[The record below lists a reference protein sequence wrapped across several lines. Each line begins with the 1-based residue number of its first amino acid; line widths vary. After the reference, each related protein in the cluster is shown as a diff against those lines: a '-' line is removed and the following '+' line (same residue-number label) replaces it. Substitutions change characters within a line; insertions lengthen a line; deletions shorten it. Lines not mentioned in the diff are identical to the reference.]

1 MQFLRKIGLEA
12 SHANTSLY
20 VRQGQ
25 EHALCVVLYV
35 DDLDIM
41 GADPTDVNR
50 VKSQQSN
57 MFEMKDLGKV
67 HYFLGIEV
75 IQTPS
80 GLLLTQ
86 CHYALNM
93 LFKFGMTACKSVATP
108 VDRNEKLQNDPSPAC
123 DHLRFRQII
132 RGLIYLTIPWPD
144 LSYPT
149 GLLSQ
154 FM

>member
-1 MQFLRKIGLEA
+1 MD
-12 SHANTSLY
+12 TSLY
-20 VRQGQ
+20 VGQGCKHA
-25 EHALCVVLYV
+25 HALCVLLYV
-35 DDLDIM
+35 DDLVIG
-41 GADPTDVNR
+41 GADLTDVNR
-50 VKSQQSN
+50 VKAQLSS
-57 MFEMKDLGKV
+57 MLVMKDLGNL

-75 IQTPS
+75 IHTPS

-86 CHYALNM
+86 HHYALNM
-93 LFKFGMTACKSVATP
+93 LLKLGMTACKSVATP